1 MKAYALEHQEV
12 LKALEVDPEKGLS
25 DEQVTLSRQ
34 NQGSNQIGGLKK
46 KGLMRKLIENI
57 KEPMIGILL
66 LAAGLTMAINII
78 KYIRGD
84 ETEFIECIG
93 IIGAIVLTVMITLIM
108 EGKSE
113 KAFEMIN
120 QMKESTSVRLIRN
133 GAVHLVNQSEVVVGD
148 IYLVAA
154 GDKLVADGRI
164 IEANDLQVDESLLT
178 GESEIV
184 NKNALKCAKDT
195 AVAERKNMLYSG
207 SFVVAGNAKIV
218 VTKVGEQTE
227 FGRIAKALQIST
239 EMKTPLQ
246 EKLANLSGKIALL
259 GILIA
264 GITFMLQLL
273 QMHGKYTFEG
283 VLSVFL
289 TSVVLIVAAVPE
301 GLSTIVTAAL
311 AMNVMKLAKEKTLVK
326 KMVACD
332 TIGSVNIICSDKTGT
347 LTENKMKLVKLEP
360 REGEEKQGEIYLW
373 KNICLNSTADIEVN
387 QLGEIHFIGNPTEC
401 ALLEGGY
408 ERNIHYKVE
417 RGKYKKLYTRP
428 FSSEQKKMTTIVQKI
443 GESNHGPEEYIIL
456 TKGSP
461 EIILS
466 QCNME
471 EQTKCAIYKA
481 MASYQE
487 KACRIIA
494 FCHYVSHEVLDDK
507 EVEQLIEAYQAQM
520 VYDGFAVIADPLRKE
535 VFEAIRKCKEARRTG
550 KDDDFIYLIYNLSSL

>member
-1 MKAYALEHQEV
+1 MEEACMKAYALEHQEV

-133 GAVHLVNQSEVVVGD
+133 GAVHLINQSEVVVGD

-311 AMNVMKLAKEKTLVK
+311 AMNVMKLAKEKL
-326 KMVACD
+326 
-332 TIGSVNIICSDKTGT
+332 
-347 LTENKMKLVKLEP
+347 
-360 REGEEKQGEIYLW
+360 
-373 KNICLNSTADIEVN
+373 
-387 QLGEIHFIGNPTEC
+387 
-401 ALLEGGY
+401 
-408 ERNIHYKVE
+408 
-417 RGKYKKLYTRP
+417 
-428 FSSEQKKMTTIVQKI
+428 
-443 GESNHGPEEYIIL
+443 
-456 TKGSP
+456 
-461 EIILS
+461 
-466 QCNME
+466 
-471 EQTKCAIYKA
+471 
-481 MASYQE
+481 
-487 KACRIIA
+487 
-494 FCHYVSHEVLDDK
+494 
-507 EVEQLIEAYQAQM
+507 
-520 VYDGFAVIADPLRKE
+520 
-535 VFEAIRKCKEARRTG
+535 
-550 KDDDFIYLIYNLSSL
+550 